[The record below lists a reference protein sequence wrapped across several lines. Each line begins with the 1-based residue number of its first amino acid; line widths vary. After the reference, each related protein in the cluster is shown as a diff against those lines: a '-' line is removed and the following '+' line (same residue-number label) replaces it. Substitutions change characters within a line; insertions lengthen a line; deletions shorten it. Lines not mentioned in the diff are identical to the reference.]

1 MKVISFQENQF
12 KESLNFMYDDV
23 LCMRE
28 TALDEQFDKKCVNSL
43 PLTMAFVAMQE
54 WDDLYSA
61 DIGLKR
67 GTIFPSLDK
76 PFLGRRILK

>member
-12 KESLNFMYDDV
+12 KESLNSMYDDV

>member
-1 MKVISFQENQF
+1 
-12 KESLNFMYDDV
+12 MYDDV

-61 DIGLKR
+61 DAGLKR